1 MAQDPVPAGINPAV
15 DALDDALDLLDT
27 AILMVKKAIE
37 NNPSPDRKLQL
48 MQRRTDLETRKN
60 ELEALRRNILQ
71 RGAVIAAPSSDVMS
85 AVQGLV
91 QRVSQARQDGA
102 TAEACLALAGQCLD
116 SAANIVS
123 ATRLA

>member
-1 MAQDPVPAGINPAV
+1 MAQDQVPAGINPAV

-27 AILMVKKAIE
+27 AILMVRKAIE

-71 RGAVIAAPSSDVMS
+71 RGTVIAAPSSDVMS
-85 AVQGLV
+85 AVLGLV
-91 QRVSQARQDGA
+91 RRVSQARQDGA